1 MTNGSRSDPP
11 ATTHASPRVAVV
23 AAQGALAPLVRALKA
38 DGLVVVARASS
49 PEKLALPD
57 DPATSVVVLHTASL
71 EASLAGIVR
80 SVRAIAPEARLVL
93 VTPHLNLRRLRE
105 LLAEGVDAF
114 VLDGDVDSSLG
125 LAVRSASGGL
135 LAFPMS
141 LRATLAPPVLSSRE
155 KQVLGLVVLGMT
167 NREIAGTLHL
177 SESTVKSH
185 LSSSFTKLG
194 ARSRNE
200 AATLILDPETGL
212 GTGILTIADS
222 G

>member
-1 MTNGSRSDPP
+1 VPSDAPQVAIIAARS
-11 ATTHASPRVAVV
+11 AV
-23 AAQGALAPLVRALKA
+23 GTIVRSLEA
-38 DGLVVVARASS
+38 DGMPVVARASTA
-49 PEKLALPD
+49 EKLVLPD
-57 DPATSVVVLHTASL
+57 GDAAPAVVLHTASIDP
-71 EASLAGIVR
+71 SPIGVVR
-80 SVRAIAPEARLVL
+80 DVRARFPGSILVL
-93 VTPHLNLRRLRE
+93 VVPRLTLRRLRE

-114 VLDGDVDSSLG
+114 VHEDDVDNTLG

-135 LAFPMS
+135 LAFPAS
-141 LRATLAPPVLSSRE
+141 LKSTLAPPVLSSRE

-167 NREIAGTLHL
+167 NQEIAGTLHL

-194 ARSRNE
+194 VRSRNE

-212 GTGILTIADS
+212 GTGILTIADP